1 MVCNVA
7 TQLSETDNFNAADHF
22 YEIQKYT
29 QNLKIDYFI
38 VNNKL
43 DELGDNF
50 PTSSVV
56 EMGDLSNLSTNVIK
70 NNLMNDNFK
79 GHHDSDKL
87 SNEIMKI
94 IKNNVYSTINYYFT
108 SFNISNTSSSKRRR
122 DALFGQ
128 AESSFRVRRG
138 FEKVLFRGTIFLSI
152 IFVIIAVLSA
162 RF

>member
-1 MVCNVA
+1 LVCNVA

-94 IKNNVYSTINYYFT
+94 IK
-108 SFNISNTSSSKRRR
+108 K
-122 DALFGQ
+122 
-128 AESSFRVRRG
+128 
-138 FEKVLFRGTIFLSI
+138 
-152 IFVIIAVLSA
+152 
-162 RF
+162 